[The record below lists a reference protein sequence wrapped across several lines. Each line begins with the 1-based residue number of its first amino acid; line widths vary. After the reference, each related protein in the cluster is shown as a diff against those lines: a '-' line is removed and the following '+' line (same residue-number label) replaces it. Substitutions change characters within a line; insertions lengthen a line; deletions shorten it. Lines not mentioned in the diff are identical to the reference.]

1 MANYL
6 LDLTKSYARFYHNN
20 PVLQADTEDIMRARL
35 HLSLAVAA
43 TLRRGLSLLGI
54 QAPDAM

>member
-1 MANYL
+1 
-6 LDLTKSYARFYHNN
+6 
-20 PVLQADTEDIMRARL
+20 MRARL

-54 QAPDAM
+54 EAPDAM